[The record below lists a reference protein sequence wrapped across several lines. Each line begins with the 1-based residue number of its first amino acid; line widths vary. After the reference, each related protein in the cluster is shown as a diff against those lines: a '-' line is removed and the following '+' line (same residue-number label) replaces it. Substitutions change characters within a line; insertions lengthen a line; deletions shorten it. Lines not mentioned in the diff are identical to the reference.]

1 MQQFL
6 TINEAATLIRNGDA
20 LSIAG
25 AEVALDALPCGRWI
39 GGTIPY
45 FMTAEGGIV
54 DNASRVFVTSLPELG
69 AIAFAHYAS
78 DHLAE
83 IVSAAPD
90 NGFSLVIIP
99 AMSEAHKRFAAD
111 AASYKD
117 GLLKPTVGWI
127 AGIHLEESG
136 VRTPKVYVGLT
147 GAKHADGAVVAHVT
161 LPEDTLASIDIVNIF
176 EPEVGD
182 VLRFDGTS
190 FDVREC
196 SINGERANLATYLA
210 ERGLTHGLQPLV
222 GDYAGANINV
232 SFRTI
237 DVAAGE
243 VSLYAPVFSGIDY
256 RLAMPIAD
264 HGAEFRRQMAGFDAS
279 AVVFSCNCILNFLHG
294 DLEGQVVGELN
305 GPATFGEIGYQLLNQ
320 TTVALRLM

>member
-1 MQQFL
+1 MQKFMS
-6 TINEAATLIRNGDA
+6 IGEAAELILSGA
-20 LSIAG
+20 AFSIAG
-25 AEVALDALPCGRWI
+25 AEVALDALPNGRWI

-54 DNASRVFVTSLPELG
+54 DNAKRVFVTPLPELG
-69 AIAFAHYAS
+69 HIGFAHYPS
-78 DHLAE
+78 DELAE
-83 IVSAAPD
+83 IVAQAPD

-111 AASYKD
+111 ATSYKD
-117 GLLKPTVGWI
+117 ALLKPSVGWI
-127 AGIHLEESG
+127 AGIHLDESG
-136 VRTPKVYVGLT
+136 VRTPKVYVGQSGT
-147 GAKHADGAVVAHVT
+147 KYDDGAVVAHVT
-161 LPEDTLASIDIVNIF
+161 LPEDTLASISIVNIF
-176 EPEVGD
+176 QPEVGD

-190 FDVREC
+190 FDVCEC
-196 SINGERANLATYLA
+196 SINGKRANLAAYLT
-210 ERGLTHGLQPLV
+210 ERGLTHGLQPLI

-237 DVAAGE
+237 DVAAGQ

-256 RLAMPIAD
+256 RLAMPIANYR
-264 HGAEFRRQMAGFDAS
+264 AEFRRQLANFDAS

-294 DLEGQVVGELN
+294 SLEGQVIKLN

-320 TTVALRLM
+320 TSVSLRLI